1 MAVSR
6 LVRRVAAGAAAP
18 TFVIGGAT
26 TADLDPL
33 YLDRRVRAVASP
45 RHATVLLVAGTL
57 PEPLV
62 RPAGLVHDA
71 LPHPRATVWWGNGDD
86 AGVDWLGECLSVSAE
101 EDPAGVLARV
111 HAELMCGNRR
121 SEPAIV
127 GKTKRSPWEGVGPYG
142 HGGSGMTGGEPYGRP
157 LTERD
162 DDPRDGLAL
171 DVLPVTVGPFFRG
184 LPAGLT
190 IDVSLHGDILGTVE
204 VREDPFLGS
213 GTPPV
218 PPLGLLFEEARAEP
232 VAVAALERGRV
243 SHHLRAVSRTL
254 RLHGLHALAA
264 RVLAV
269 ALAPRRS
276 DQEVLRLLRTV
287 ERSGVARLGAGVG
300 VLPAERAVGRA
311 LGVAARAS
319 GVAEDAREADPAYVE
334 LGFRPVT
341 HAGGDARARLC
352 QRIAEIRQSLR
363 LVEQAGERVRE
374 PGPQVED
381 PRLPAA
387 TVGETLEE
395 VLLGAEWGD
404 AVTTIDS
411 FDVVMGLP
419 KTSGVVAEPA

>member
-6 LVRRVAAGAAAP
+6 LVRRVAAGADAP
-18 TFVIGGAT
+18 TFVIDGAT
-26 TADLDPL
+26 SGDLDAL
-33 YLDRRVRAVASP
+33 LLDRRVRAVASP
-45 RHATVLLVAGTL
+45 RHAAVLLVAGTL

-71 LPHPRATVWWGNGDD
+71 LPHPRATVWWGDGDP
-86 AGVDWLGECLSVSAE
+86 GVDWLGECPSVSAQ
-101 EDPAGVLARV
+101 EDPAAAIARV
-111 HAELMCGNRR
+111 HAELMCGDRK

-127 GKTKRSPWEGVGPYG
+127 GETNRSPWEGVGPYG

-157 LTERD
+157 LTERG

-171 DVLPVTVGPFFRG
+171 DVLPVTVGPFFPG

-190 IDVSLHGDILGTVE
+190 IDVSLHGDMVGTIKVQ
-204 VREDPFLGS
+204 EDPFLGS

-218 PPLGLLFEEARAEP
+218 PPHGLVFEKARAEP
-232 VAVAALERGRV
+232 VAVAALERARV

-254 RLHGLHALAA
+254 RLHGLSALAA

-269 ALAPRRS
+269 AVSGCPS
-276 DQEVLRLLRTV
+276 EQEVLRLLRTV
-287 ERSGVARLGAGVG
+287 ERTGLARVGAGVG
-300 VLPAERAVGRA
+300 VLPAERAAGRA
-311 LGVAARAS
+311 LGLAARAS
-319 GVAEDAREADPAYVE
+319 GVAEDARKLDPAYVD

-341 HAGGDARARLC
+341 HAGGDACARLC

-363 LVEQAGERVRE
+363 LVEQGGERMRE

-411 FDVVMGLP
+411 FDVVMGLANA
-419 KTSGVVAEPA
+419 SGVVAEPA

>member
-6 LVRRVAAGAAAP
+6 LMRRVAAGAAAP
-18 TFVIGGAT
+18 TFFVGGAT
-26 TADLDPL
+26 TADFDPL
-33 YLDRRVRAVASP
+33 QLDRRVCAVASP

-57 PEPLV
+57 PEALV

-71 LPHPRATVWWGNGDD
+71 LPHPRATVWWGDGDP
-86 AGVDWLGECLSVSAE
+86 GVDWLRDCPSVSA
-101 EDPAGVLARV
+101 AGDAAAAIAAV
-111 HAELMCGNRR
+111 HVELMYGNRR

-127 GKTKRSPWEGVGPYG
+127 GKTNRSPWEGVGPYG

-171 DVLPVTVGPFFRG
+171 DVLPVTVGPFFPG

-190 IDVSLHGDILGTVE
+190 MDVSLHGDIVGAVK
-204 VREDPFLGS
+204 VREDLFLDS
-213 GTPPV
+213 GTRPV
-218 PPLGLLFEEARAEP
+218 PPLALAFEKARTEP
-232 VAVAALERGRV
+232 VAVAALERARV

-254 RLHGLHALAA
+254 RLHGLHAMAA

-269 ALAPRRS
+269 AVAAWPS
-276 DQEVLRLLRTV
+276 DREVVRLLRTV
-287 ERSGVARLGAGVG
+287 EHSGVGRVSAGVG
-300 VLPAERAVGRA
+300 VLPTERAAGRA
-311 LGVAARAS
+311 LGLAARAS
-319 GVAEDAREADPAYVE
+319 GAAEDARQADPAYLQ

-341 HAGGDARARLC
+341 HTGGDARARLC

-374 PGPQVED
+374 PGPPVED

-387 TVGETLEE
+387 TAGETLERL
-395 VLLGAEWGD
+395 LLGAEWGD

-419 KTSGVVAEPA
+419 TTSGVVAEAA

>member
-18 TFVIGGAT
+18 TYVVGGAT
-26 TADLDPL
+26 TGDLDAL
-33 YLDRRVRAVASP
+33 LLDGRIHTVASP

-57 PEPLV
+57 PEALV

-71 LPHPRATVWWGNGDD
+71 LPHPRATVWWGDGDPG
-86 AGVDWLGECLSVSAE
+86 ADWLRECPGVPAE
-101 EDPAGVLARV
+101 EDPAAVIARV
-111 HAELMCGNRR
+111 HAELMCGDRG

-127 GKTKRSPWEGVGPYG
+127 RETNRSPWEGVGPYG

-171 DVLPVTVGPFFRG
+171 DVLPVTVGPFFPG

-190 IDVSLHGDILGTVE
+190 IDVSLHGDILGAVK
-204 VREDPFLGS
+204 VHQDPFLGS
-213 GTPPV
+213 GTSPV
-218 PPLGLLFEEARAEP
+218 PPHGLLFEKAHAEP
-232 VAVAALERGRV
+232 VAVAALERGRL

-254 RLHGLHALAA
+254 RLHGLHALAR

-269 ALAPRRS
+269 AVASRRS

-287 ERSGVARLGAGVG
+287 ERTGVARVGAGVG
-300 VLPAERAVGRA
+300 VLPAERAAGGA
-311 LGVAARAS
+311 LGLAARAS
-319 GVAEDAREADPAYVE
+319 GVTEDAREADPAYVE
-334 LGFRPVT
+334 LGFRPVM
-341 HAGGDARARLC
+341 HPGGDARARLC

-363 LVEQAGERVRE
+363 LVDQAGERIRE
-374 PGPQVED
+374 PGPLVED

-395 VLLGAEWGD
+395 LLLGAEWGD

-419 KTSGVVAEPA
+419 NACAVVAEPA